1 MRVKSKV
8 QDDGQVLTNHENLI
22 KDFIIASNEK
32 EFMNVALEDCYYDIP
47 QQAYYWELEEE
58 GRQVYYQEEFE

>member
-47 QQAYYWELEEE
+47 QQVYYWEVEEE
-58 GRQVYYQEEFE
+58 GRQVYYQEECE

>member
-1 MRVKSKV
+1 MRVRSKV
-8 QDDGQVLTNHENLI
+8 YDDGQVWKNQENLI

-47 QQAYYWELEEE
+47 QQAYYWEVEEE